1 MQFFMGDGSLDIG
14 HAVASTIATK
24 MVESAELALLT
35 HQEGRRCTND
45 DLLAYGLQFRSFL
58 HACPNI
64 YSGLTRLKLEN
75 LRLGESDFTK
85 VFSLYKRLEF
95 LCLFNC
101 FAGILSVLEVE
112 HQQLRELE
120 IFSCDLE
127 RVDLNWLPNL
137 TNLTFSCW
145 ASHHD
150 LLSFGY
156 VPLLQ
161 AVTLSN
167 TAVSWHKMLKLSE
180 ILGNATI
187 SELHLNFESE
197 KVSEAY
203 RNLYGHIVVSFSL

>member
-1 MQFFMGDGSLDIG
+1 
-14 HAVASTIATK
+14 
-24 MVESAELALLT
+24 
-35 HQEGRRCTND
+35 
-45 DLLAYGLQFRSFL
+45 
-58 HACPNI
+58 
-64 YSGLTRLKLEN
+64 
-75 LRLGESDFTK
+75 
-85 VFSLYKRLEF
+85 
-95 LCLFNC
+95 
-101 FAGILSVLEVE
+101 VLEVE